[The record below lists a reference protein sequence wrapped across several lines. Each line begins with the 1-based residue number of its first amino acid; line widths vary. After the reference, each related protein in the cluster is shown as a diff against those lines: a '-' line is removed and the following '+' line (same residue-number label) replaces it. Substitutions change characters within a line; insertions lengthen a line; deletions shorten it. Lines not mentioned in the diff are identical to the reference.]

1 MTSTGVTQ
9 MHRLRAVP
17 FLLAFLLAA
26 CGGGKAPTQPPV
38 PVDAAKV
45 LRQDVPYD
53 LTAPGTVEPVQTVA
67 VTAQVNGQ
75 VVRVAFHEGD
85 QVQAGQVLFQ
95 LDPRPFQASLDQAAA
110 VAARDAAQL
119 ASAEADETRYA
130 DLAAKDYVTPQQL
143 EQARATASALRA
155 TLAADSASVE
165 NARLSLQ
172 YTTIRAPITGRAGA
186 ILVREGNLAKAQ
198 GTPLVVVN
206 QMAPILVRFAVP
218 ATALPAIRS
227 HDAATA
233 RVHVD
238 PIGVGGVG
246 SDGRLSFI
254 DNAVDSSTGT
264 ILLKGLFPN
273 ARQEL
278 WPGELVNVELQ
289 LFVESQVVT
298 APAAAVVSGQQGDYV
313 FVIGADQTAATRPV
327 KVERTIGDLA
337 VLSGVTP
344 GETVVT
350 DGQLK
355 LRPGVT
361 VQIKPGSSAGSGG
374 GPVSDSVAAGTVR

>member
-1 MTSTGVTQ
+1 MTSTGVTPI
-9 MHRLRAVP
+9 RRAHAAS
-17 FLLAFLLAA
+17 LLLVSLLAA

-45 LRQDVPYD
+45 SRQDVPYD
-53 LTAPGTVEPVQTVA
+53 LSAPGTVEPLQTVA
-67 VTAQVNGQ
+67 VTPQVNGQ
-75 VVRVAFHEGD
+75 ITRVAFHEGD
-85 QVQAGQVLFQ
+85 QVEAGQVLFQ

-119 ASAEADETRYA
+119 TSAEADEKRYA

-155 TLAADSASVE
+155 TLAADSAAVQ

-198 GTPLVVVN
+198 GAPLVVVN

-218 ATALPAIRS
+218 ATALPAIRA
-227 HDAATA
+227 HDAANA

-238 PIGVGGVG
+238 PTGVGGIG

-273 ARQEL
+273 PRQEL
-278 WPGELVNVELQ
+278 WPGELVNVQFQ

-313 FVIGADQTAATRPV
+313 FVIGADQTASTRPV
-327 KVERTIGDLA
+327 KVERITGDLA
-337 VLSGVTP
+337 VLSGVSP

-355 LRPGVT
+355 LRPGSI
-361 VQIKPGSSAGSGG
+361 VQIKPGSATPAGGGRTGDSATG
-374 GPVSDSVAAGTVR
+374 GPVQ

>member
-1 MTSTGVTQ
+1 MTSTGPVPT
-9 MHRLRAVP
+9 HRARAVP
-17 FLLAFLLAA
+17 FLLTFLLAA

-45 LRQDVPYD
+45 VRRDVPYD

-75 VVRVAFHEGD
+75 IVRVAFHEGD
-85 QVQAGQVLFQ
+85 QVQAGQVLFL

-119 ASAEADETRYA
+119 ASAEADEKRYA

-198 GTPLVVVN
+198 GAPLVVVN

-218 ATALPAIRS
+218 ATALPAIRA

-233 RVHVD
+233 QVHVD
-238 PIGVGGVG
+238 PAGVGGVG

-264 ILLKGLFPN
+264 ILLKGLFQN
-273 ARQEL
+273 ARQQL

-289 LFVESQVVT
+289 LFVEQQAVT
-298 APAAAVVSGQQGDYV
+298 APAAAIVSGQQGDYV
-313 FVIGADQTAATRPV
+313 FVIGADQTATIRPV
-327 KVERTIGDLA
+327 KVERITDGLA

-355 LRPGVT
+355 LRPGIT
-361 VQIKPGSSAGSGG
+361 VQIKPGSSAPGG
-374 GPVSDSVAAGTVR
+374 GPVSDTADAGTVR